1 MDKGIQKI
9 TVTSLVT
16 CEAATEAMLGD
27 KKSEL
32 AGRVYQLWVGDN
44 YANYSHQT
52 TVRIHKQV
60 GLH

>member
-32 AGRVYQLWVGDN
+32 AGRVYQLWVGD
-44 YANYSHQT
+44 
-52 TVRIHKQV
+52 I
-60 GLH
+60 